1 MRRASVP
8 LSARAPTCPRGA
20 GSLAAARAA
29 DKARGGGLRSG
40 SSVKAWRARRLLDVV
55 VRRRSRSAESG
66 ECVASDA
73 RAGAAA
79 AAGVSQ
85 TVTSGS
91 RLMPASKKRGHQGDS
106 KVGACQHPPCAG
118 RLATAHVETGRGK
131 ASLRNLL
138 STPERR
144 GSVRPDCRLGRPR
157 RDAGR
162 RAGADVGRAGREVE
176 NLRGRSLEGRS
187 GEEGGGTCPDGIGG
201 GRRFVRRQ
209 PSRDAR
215 ANALEEER
223 VGACVPSLSR
233 HSARVPRASFGV
245 LPARLTIRK
254 ALCKSA
260 GAAIGRR
267 FPIAR
272 RRVSSAR
279 RGRARRAGARRRPAR
294 RSGRALPG
302 PTRRRSSGPSPP
314 CRRAPCARRGGRSP
328 RPIAAGRS

>member
-1 MRRASVP
+1 MPVNTLHAQ
-8 LSARAPTCPRGA
+8 GA
-20 GSLAAARAA
+20 FAA
-29 DKARGGGLRSG
+29 
-40 SSVKAWRARRLLDVV
+40 
-55 VRRRSRSAESG
+55 
-66 ECVASDA
+66 
-73 RAGAAA
+73 
-79 AAGVSQ
+79 
-85 TVTSGS
+85 
-91 RLMPASKKRGHQGDS
+91 
-106 KVGACQHPPCAG
+106 
-118 RLATAHVETGRGK
+118 AHVETGRGK

-144 GSVRPDCRLGRPR
+144 GAVRPDCRLGRPR

-176 NLRGRSLEGRS
+176 KRGNRS
-187 GEEGGGTCPDGIGG
+187 GEEGGGVCPDRIGG

-233 HSARVPRASFGV
+233 HSARVSRASFGV

-279 RGRARRAGARRRPAR
+279 RGRARRAGARRRPTR